1 MMPLTDFTVYPYS
14 PYRVSPQIVT
24 TSDYSRRRC
33 GGDGRHR
40 RGRHQL
46 HALPVVD
53 RRGGRLPRGR
63 RSKAEIDPEVV
74 QAHGVAHQV
83 HAPRAQPVLLLLRDA
98 DDDDAVRHAAA
109 DLRPLRHLPAGLDLL
124 RHPRRPADRHV
135 PRSWRPHH
143 VLHRGLRLRPP
154 HLPAVGLR
162 KARRPRVREHDVC
175 AREHGDIIAARR
187 PRRLLALG
195 RSRRLLRGIV
205 PVLGAPVADVPH
217 ARRARVAH
225 PPQDGVVLHGP
236 MEDDHVCRLPPTLL
250 DDEVHDDDDGAP
262 RNSRRN
268 SLGAQL
274 VL

>member
-1 MMPLTDFTVYPYS
+1 MTDPDTDE
-14 PYRVSPQIVT
+14 IVT
-24 TSDYSRRRC
+24 TSDYSWRRF
-33 GGDGRHR
+33 GGDGRHC

-63 RSKAEIDPEVV
+63 RGEAQAHPEVV
-74 QAHGVAHQV
+74 QGRGVAHKIC
-83 HAPRAQPVLLLLRDA
+83 ASRSQPVLLLVRDA
-98 DDDDAVRHAAA
+98 HDDDAVGHAAA
-109 DLRPLRHLPAGLDLL
+109 DLRALRHLPAGLDLL

-135 PRSWRPHH
+135 SRARRPHH
-143 VLHRGLRLRPP
+143 VLDRGLRLRPP

-162 KARRPRVREHDVC
+162 KARRPRVREHVVC
-175 AREHGDIIAARR
+175 AREHGGLAARRPDRLRHLGR
-187 PRRLLALG
+187 PRRLL
-195 RSRRLLRGIV
+195 RRIV
-205 PVLGAPVADVPH
+205 PVLGAPAADVPH
-217 ARRARVAH
+217 PRRARVAH

-236 MEDDHVCRLPPTLL
+236 VEDDDLRRVPPPLL